1 MKFGRTSIRRIGRS
15 PLPYI
20 ALAVIASLLMG
31 VSIFTYTSG
40 VERRVLGRLTPIKVL
55 VAADPILPGTT
66 LGKAIE
72 QGMTKVTQYPAE
84 SIPEGAL
91 RPNEAN
97 LLNNE
102 AGQAIKPGEILLAS
116 HFSGASKSQSLLQ
129 IPDGLLATTIEV
141 APAAKVG
148 AFLRPYDYV
157 VVYLTTKASG
167 LGGKPT
173 TTVLLRKALVLAV
186 GTNASRTKTTASS
199 DKVESVTLGL
209 TTNDSLTL
217 VAGLQSGEIYLG
229 LLSPTTDPFEG

>member
-1 MKFGRTSIRRIGRS
+1 MKRGTGNARRVGRS
-15 PLPYI
+15 PLPYVV
-20 ALAVIASLLMG
+20 LAIIASLAMG
-31 VSIFTYTSG
+31 VSVFAYTSG
-40 VERRVLGRLTPIKVL
+40 VEKRVLNRLEPVKVL

-66 LGKAIE
+66 LGRAIG
-72 QGMTKVTQYPAE
+72 QGLTKVTRFPAE
-84 SIPEGAL
+84 SVPDGAL
-91 RPNEAN
+91 RPNEAT

-116 HFSGASKSQSLLQ
+116 HFSGVTTSQALLQ

-157 VVYLTTKASG
+157 VVYLTSKATT

-186 GTNASRTKTTASS
+186 GTNTSRKKSTASS

-209 TTNDSLTL
+209 SPSDSLTL